1 MRHSGVSAVSESQ
14 LMMVI
19 FVIAAT
25 CFATY
30 SFLYIRHI
38 KRMKRIR
45 ELLDATFRETPPK
58 ATTGYVVTTATS
70 AVSDAE
76 NDR

>member
-1 MRHSGVSAVSESQ
+1 MSESQ

-45 ELLDATFRETPPK
+45 ELLDATFRETFRETPPK

-70 AVSDAE
+70 AVSDAVK
-76 NDR
+76 DR

>member
-1 MRHSGVSAVSESQ
+1 MSESQ
-14 LMMVI
+14 IMMLVALVVA
-19 FVIAAT
+19 FLW
-25 CFATY
+25 FATY

>member
-1 MRHSGVSAVSESQ
+1 MSESQ

-25 CFATY
+25 CFAVE
-30 SFLYIRHI
+30 SVLYIRHI

-70 AVSDAE
+70 AVSDAVK
-76 NDR
+76 DR